1 MVSFPNCKIN
11 IGLNIVERRQDG
23 YHNLE
28 TIFYPLPLN
37 DIIEILPAN
46 DSTQQ
51 INFSQSGKNIDGDAS
66 NNLCIKAYE
75 LLKKDYP
82 RLPPIQLH
90 LHKNIPMGAGLGG
103 GSADGAFTL
112 RLLNAKFSLGVSELK
127 LSEYALILGSDCPFF
142 ILNKACFATGRG
154 EQLQSVNLNLDDYRF
169 ALVHPGIHISTALA
183 FKQIIP
189 TKPRLSLEKLILQPI
204 ETWKDNI
211 VNDFEAPVFKLH
223 PVLKEIKDSLYHQG
237 AVYASMSGSGSAVY
251 GIFPKNLLIANP
263 FSTDYFFQQF

>member
-11 IGLNIVERRQDG
+11 IGLNIVEKRQDG
-23 YHNLE
+23 FHNLE

-37 DIIEILPAN
+37 DIIEALPAN
-46 DSTQQ
+46 DSKDQ
-51 INFSQSGKNIDGDAS
+51 INFTQSGKNIDGDTS

-112 RLLNAKFSLGVSELK
+112 QLLNTKFSLGISQLK
-127 LSEYALILGSDCPFF
+127 LAEYSLTLGSDCPFF
-142 ILNKACFATGRG
+142 ILNKACFASGRG
-154 EQLQSVNLNLDDYRF
+154 EQLQLVNLSLADYRF
-169 ALVHPGIHISTALA
+169 ALVHPGIHISTAFA
-183 FKQIIP
+183 FKQIVP
-189 TKPRLSLEKLILQPI
+189 TKPHLSLDKLILQPI
-204 ETWKDNI
+204 ETWKDSI

-223 PVLKEIKDSLYHQG
+223 PVLKTIKDNLYSQG
-237 AVYASMSGSGSAVY
+237 AVYASMSGSGSAIY
-251 GIFPKNLLIANP
+251 GIFPKGQRITNP
-263 FSTDYFFQQF
+263 FPTDYFFQQF